1 MRKTLLV
8 LIIILS
14 LSLNACSTNELEKV
28 ESVKISYWI
37 GDEKQPEE
45 ASFSDKNISKL
56 FMNATNRAVE
66 LDDQKVIKTP
76 PVLTYDLIT
85 DENTYQTFHLWMT
98 ETGEGFIQSLLLEDR
113 FTYRLEEG
121 AVTDLTTFLNNE
133 GNVDLSTHIEF
144 EQ

>member
-1 MRKTLLV
+1 MRKTILV

-14 LSLNACSTNELEKV
+14 LPLNACSTNELEKV

-37 GDEKQPEE
+37 GDEKQSEE
-45 ASFSDKNISKL
+45 ASFSDKNIIKV
-56 FMNATNRAVE
+56 FVNATNRAVE
-66 LDDQKVIKTP
+66 LDNQKVIKTP

-85 DENTYQTFHLWMT
+85 DENTYQTFHLWVT

-144 EQ
+144 E